1 MAIHLAK
8 SYQSTINIIYNK
20 VGDEFLNNK
29 MIANLRQ
36 VENIFIENGIE
47 FTVKEVDESSSDFAE
62 ETLKYAEYSQADLI
76 MIMTQSED
84 KGLSEYI
91 IDTYAQRI
99 VNAEGTVPVMCVNPN
114 RDLYKAE
121 FVI

>member
-1 MAIHLAK
+1 MAIHLGKAYK
-8 SYQSTINIIYNK
+8 STIHILYNK
-20 VGDEFLNNK
+20 VSDEFLNNK
-29 MIANLRQ
+29 MLANLHQ
-36 VENIFIENGIE
+36 VENIFKENFIE
-47 FTVKEVDESSSDFAE
+47 FTIKEVDESSSDFAV

-84 KGLSEYI
+84 KDITEYL
-91 IDTYAQRI
+91 IDTYSQRI

-114 RDLYKAE
+114 RDIFKAE

>member
-1 MAIHLAK
+1 
-8 SYQSTINIIYNK
+8 
-20 VGDEFLNNK
+20 
-29 MIANLRQ
+29 
-36 VENIFIENGIE
+36 
-47 FTVKEVDESSSDFAE
+47 VDESSSDFAV

-84 KGLSEYI
+84 KDITEYL
-91 IDTYAQRI
+91 IDTYSQRI

-114 RDLYKAE
+114 RDIFKAE

>member
-1 MAIHLAK
+1 
-8 SYQSTINIIYNK
+8 
-20 VGDEFLNNK
+20 
-29 MIANLRQ
+29 
-36 VENIFIENGIE
+36 
-47 FTVKEVDESSSDFAE
+47 
-62 ETLKYAEYSQADLI
+62 

-84 KGLSEYI
+84 KAFTEYL

-114 RDLYKAE
+114 RDVFKSE